1 MSTRGRRSSLIP
13 ILLGVCLVVPAGG
26 SWADECQASLDSTL
40 MKEEKDGE
48 IVTYMFKVDVKS
60 PARCADVKYVLK
72 VVEAVTGEE
81 DRTKEIPQQTRV
93 TDGSPVS
100 AKVDYKMP
108 TKHRLV
114 SWKFEVAGCQLCGAA
129 KTD

>member
-81 DRTKEIPQQTRV
+81 DRTKKIPHHTRV
-93 TDGSPVS
+93 RDGYSVS
-100 AKVDYKMP
+100 AKVSYRLPAKR
-108 TKHRLV
+108 RLV
-114 SWKFEVAGCQLCGAA
+114 SWKFETVSCQPCGAA
-129 KTD
+129 KSD